1 MKKILLGITLLAAIG
16 VFSSCKDYLEEE
28 PELKQSNE
36 LTFSKFESLDNA
48 GAALYGMF
56 QSSDWYDGQFILQ
69 GELRSG
75 NAKNPTSVAGSGRYR
90 DDAAWNYTASVTSP
104 LWSYAYYTIARACNV
119 INNLEGK
126 ATGDIT
132 QQQVNNLKAEA
143 LFIRA
148 LCHFDLVITYAQP
161 YTSQPNSLGVPVV
174 LVTENGQPARNT
186 VAEVYDQV
194 VADLT
199 EAESLMS
206 DNYSRADAADA
217 KAVVSKAAI
226 QGLLSRVYLYMG
238 QWQKAADEATKV
250 INNKKYS
257 LATGEDYINM
267 YQAAVGNSYGEII
280 FEVYGSKKNEY
291 WDDSG
296 WSHLPYITAVDGY
309 GDICATSDLVDLYEE
324 GDIRTSLFYK
334 NENDNFTSKYK
345 GKAGAVPYETNVPII
360 RLSEMYLNRAEAII
374 NGATVSGVT
383 AESDLK
389 AIAAA
394 RNATAPSP
402 SKVTILQERRK
413 ELAFEGHYIY
423 DLARTGTDVKRS
435 DYDATE
441 ANRNIPFPDKR
452 WAMPIPK
459 REMDA
464 NPNMVQNEGF

>member
-16 VFSSCKDYLEEE
+16 VFSSCSDFLNEE

-36 LTFSKFESLDNA
+36 LTFSKFESLNNA

-90 DDAAWNYTASVTSP
+90 QDVAWNYTESNTSS
-104 LWSYAYYTIARACNV
+104 LWSYAYYTIARANNV

-126 ATGDIT
+126 AIGDVT
-132 QQQVNNLKAEA
+132 QKQVDNLKAEA

-174 LVTENGQPARNT
+174 LVTENGSPARNT
-186 VAEVYDQV
+186 VTEVYDQV

-199 EAESLMS
+199 EAEGLMS
-206 DNYSRADAADA
+206 DDFTRSDATDK
-217 KAVVSKAAI
+217 KAVCSKAAI

-238 QWQKAADEATKV
+238 QWQKAADYATKV

-257 LATGEDYINM
+257 LAKGDDYAGM
-267 YQAAVGNSYGEII
+267 YQAAIGDSYSEII
-280 FEVYGSKKNEY
+280 LEVYGSKKNEY

-309 GDICATSDLVDLYEE
+309 GDICATADLVDLYED
-324 GDIRTSLFYK
+324 GDIRAGLFFK

-360 RLSEMYLNRAEAII
+360 RLSEMYLNRAEAIV
-374 NGATVSGVT
+374 NGATISGVT
-383 AESDLK
+383 AESDLRTL
-389 AIAAA
+389 AEA

-402 SKVTILQERRK
+402 SKTSVLQERRK

-423 DLARTGTDVKRS
+423 DLARTGTGVTRT

-459 REMDA
+459 RELDA